1 MMDTK
6 IKNLKM
12 KPVIT
17 VNVKTPL
24 REIIEVMEEHNI
36 NHLPVLGWGDMI
48 AGIVSKH
55 DVYRN
60 LLKLSVNTTG
70 RTYSE
75 KMLNSL
81 MAEEMMTLDIA
92 ELSPDDTIQQA
103 ADVLLRGEFHAC
115 PVVDNYK
122 VVGVLTA
129 KDLMKHLS
137 EKVIVKNKKTES
149 SVTIDD

>member
-1 MMDTK
+1 MDTK
-6 IKNLKM
+6 IKELKL
-12 KPVIT
+12 KPVVT
-17 VNVKTPL
+17 VHVKTPL
-24 REIIEVMEEHNI
+24 RDIIEVMEENNI

-70 RTYSE
+70 KTYSE

-81 MAEEMMTLDIA
+81 QAEEMMTLDIA
-92 ELSPDDTIQQA
+92 ELSPDDTIKKA
-103 ADVLLRGEFHAC
+103 ADVLLKGHFHAC

-129 KDLMKHLS
+129 KDLMKYLS
-137 EKVIVKNKKTES
+137 DEVIVQNNPIERS
-149 SVTIDD
+149 ITIDD

>member
-1 MMDTK
+1 MINTK
-6 IKNLKM
+6 LKELKM
-12 KPVIT
+12 KPVVT
-17 VNVKTPL
+17 VSVKTPL
-24 REIIEVMEEHNI
+24 REIIEVMEENGI

-75 KMLNSL
+75 KTLNSV
-81 MAEEMMTLDIA
+81 MAEEMMTLDIT

-103 ADVLLRGEFHAC
+103 ADVLLHGEFHAC
-115 PVVDNYK
+115 PVVENYK
-122 VVGVLTA
+122 VIGILTA
-129 KDLMKHLS
+129 KDIMKYLT
-137 EKVIVKNKKTES
+137 EKSTVNI
-149 SVTIDD
+149 